1 MRLALLAC
9 LLSLPLSAAEDTTW
23 LQSKGTLLFHD
34 AFEREETGNRA
45 KDIGNGWNSA
55 TADRVPQIKQ
65 ADLDAGSH
73 AVITTP
79 GATRFYRSAGPL
91 AEQQVQATLADGAR
105 LEWLPLE
112 TIAYPDC
119 HALNRLEMTL
129 APGAECM
136 GWDVC
141 ALGLPHA
148 GQPFERGAKPPVS
161 LALARPGHI
170 LGRDDRLLAL
180 KITLHAKTGEILAQF
195 KDHRRLPALNIA
207 RQVRHF
213 RQSRAP
219 IGFDRQL
226 VSRNRLAR
234 AAPDTLTAVIFLQP
248 APQRPGSHRLQFR
261 LDRGADRQA
270 APEELFFPK
279 GARQLTPNL
288 IGEIA
293 ARRQR
298 LAEGGIIAVLHRF

>member
-1 MRLALLAC
+1 MLK
-9 LLSLPLSAAEDTTW
+9 AAI
-23 LQSKGTLLFHD
+23 LF
-34 AFEREETGNRA
+34 
-45 KDIGNGWNSA
+45 
-55 TADRVPQIKQ
+55 
-65 ADLDAGSH
+65 AG
-73 AVITTP
+73 
-79 GATRFYRSAGPL
+79 
-91 AEQQVQATLADGAR
+91 DGAHHDHITDR
-105 LEWLPLE
+105 YQI
-112 TIAYPDC
+112 TG
-119 HALNRLEMTL
+119 H
-129 APGAECM
+129 
-136 GWDVC
+136 
-141 ALGLPHA
+141 LGLFRQLPIL
-148 GQPFERGAKPPVS
+148 QE
-161 LALARPGHI
+161 LARPGHI

-261 LDRGADRQA
+261 LDRRADRQA

-279 GARQLTPNL
+279 SARQLTPNL

-298 LAEGGIIAVLHRF
+298 LAEGRIIAVLHRAQRLLALTQIGGLVDIAVLPHFAQHIVPPL